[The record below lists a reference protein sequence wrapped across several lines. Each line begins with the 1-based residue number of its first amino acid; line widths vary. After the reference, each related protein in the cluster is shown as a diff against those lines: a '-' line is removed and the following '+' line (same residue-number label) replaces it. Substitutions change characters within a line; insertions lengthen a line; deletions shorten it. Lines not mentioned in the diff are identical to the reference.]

1 MPASSPTSTKSAS
14 MNEWPN
20 IQLKDCLVE
29 KGYIRGPFGS
39 ALKRGEMQSDGI
51 PVYEQKNAIY
61 GIRDFRF
68 FIGEE
73 KYREMSRFTVKT
85 GDLIVSCSGTVGH
98 LSEIKQEDPKGI
110 ISQALLIL
118 RSNPHEI
125 NRSFLK
131 HYLSSSKGRNQMLNR
146 STGSVQVNLASRKI
160 IETIP
165 IPFPPHLEQEAIA
178 EVLSSLDDKIDLLK
192 RQNKTLERMAEAL
205 FRQWFIEEAQDD
217 WDVMFLPEMCL
228 RMGSGG
234 TPSTKVKEYYEG
246 SINWF
251 ATKELQ
257 DNFSISSVK
266 MITQE
271 AVNESAAKL
280 FPKHTIMMAIYAA
293 PTVGRLG
300 ILTSNGC
307 FNQATCGFVAR
318 EEIGHEFIFTLLKNQ
333 REELNLLASGTAQQ
347 NLSVKKLKEFGM
359 PLPDVQ
365 QISRWRDICRPIFQK
380 WEANFNEI
388 SLLEAQRD
396 ILLPKLMSG
405 EVRVQMD

>member
-1 MPASSPTSTKSAS
+1 MIDVNLSEVAEVIDCEHKTAPSSSGGKFRSIRTTDISNGVLNIGNANPIDESTYK
-14 MNEWPN
+14 EWTKRGKPEKN
-20 IQLKDCLVE
+20 DLILAREAPVGEVGIIPEDNLVALGQRTVLIKVKDSRVNPKFLNF
-29 KGYIRGPFGS
+29 YFGS
-39 ALKRGEMQSDGI
+39 RLVKHELK
-51 PVYEQKNAIY
+51 
-61 GIRDFRF
+61 IR
-68 FIGEE
+68 
-73 KYREMSRFTVKT
+73 
-85 GDLIVSCSGTVGH
+85 
-98 LSEIKQEDPKGI
+98 
-110 ISQALLIL
+110 A
-118 RSNPHEI
+118 
-125 NRSFLK
+125 
-131 HYLSSSKGRNQMLNR
+131 
-146 STGSVQVNLASRKI
+146 TGSVVDHLNMRDIRSFPLHLP
-160 IETIP
+160 P
-165 IPFPPHLEQEAIA
+165 IAAQEAIA

-192 RQNKTLERMAEAL
+192 RQNNTLEGMAEAL

-365 QISRWRDICRPIFQK
+365 QISRWRDLCRPIFQK

-396 ILLPKLMSG
+396 TLLPKLMSG
-405 EVRVQMD
+405 EVRVHMD